1 MIVMKAAVVGHARKL
16 IEEKLPEFGLELDEK
31 NPDVVISFGGD
42 GTALYGERVYPGIP
56 RIMIKHSKICMKC
69 KEHDF
74 SKVLNMLRVKRYNI
88 KNEIKVEVVVND
100 DPNKKLIGLNEV
112 GIHHKIPT
120 KALRLRIKVN
130 GKIIEEE
137 QISDGLIVA
146 SPYGSTAYFYSIC
159 RKKFSKGLGIAF
171 KNPKS
176 GRRYMVVNDDS
187 IIEIEVLRGI
197 GLVAADNDEKM
208 FEVMTGD
215 KILIKKAKE
224 KARII
229 EIREKRRIRV

>member
-1 MIVMKAAVVGHARKL
+1 MKVAVVGHERKL
-16 IEEKLPEFGLELDEK
+16 IEDKLPEFNLELDKE

-56 RIMIKHSKICMKC
+56 RIMIKHSKGCVKC

-74 SKVLNMLRVKRYNI
+74 SKVLNALREKRYQI
-88 KNEIKVEVVVND
+88 KDEIKVEVIINND
-100 DPNKKLIGLNEV
+100 PKKKLIGLNEV

-120 KALRLRIKVN
+120 KAIRLKIKVN
-130 GKIIEEE
+130 GKIIEDE

-146 SPYGSTAYFYSIC
+146 TPYGSTAYFYSIC

-176 GRRYMVVNDDS
+176 GKISTIVDDNS
-187 IIEIEVLRGI
+187 IIETEVLRGF

-208 FEVMTGD
+208 FEVTAGD
-215 KILIKKAKE
+215 RILIKKAKE

-229 EIREKRRIRV
+229 EIKRKRVVEV

>member
-1 MIVMKAAVVGHARKL
+1 MK
-16 IEEKLPEFGLELDEK
+16 K
-31 NPDVVISFGGD
+31 NPDVVVSFGGD
-42 GTALYGERVYPGIP
+42 GTSLYGERAYPGVP
-56 RIMIKHSKICMKC
+56 RIMVRHSKVCAKC

-74 SKVLNMLRVKRYNI
+74 SEVLNALREKRYQI
-88 KNEIKVEVVVND
+88 KDEIKVEVIVNGD
-100 DPNKKLIGLNEV
+100 SNKRLIGLNEV

-120 KALRLRIKVN
+120 KALRLKIKVN
-130 GKIIEEE
+130 GKIIENE

-146 SPYGSTAYFYSIC
+146 TPYGSTAYFYSIC

-171 KNPKS
+171 KNPKI
-176 GRRYMVVNDDS
+176 GKRYMIVDENS
-187 IIEIEVLRGI
+187 MIEIEVLRGF

-208 FEVMTGD
+208 FDVTVGD

-229 EIREKRRIRV
+229 EVKGKRMVTV

>member
-1 MIVMKAAVVGHARKL
+1 MKVVVVGLARKI
-16 IEEKLPEFGLELDEK
+16 IEDKLQEFGLELDDK

-42 GTALYGERVYPGIP
+42 GTALYGERVYPGVP
-56 RIMIKHSKICMKC
+56 RIMVRHSKVCVKC

-74 SKVLNMLRVKRYNI
+74 SKVLNALKEKRYEI
-88 KNEIKVEVVVND
+88 KDEIKVEVIVNND
-100 DPNKKLIGLNEV
+100 SNKRLIGLNEV

-120 KALRLRIKVN
+120 KALRLKIKVN
-130 GKIIEEE
+130 GKVIEDE

-146 SPYGSTAYFYSIC
+146 TPYGSTAYFYSIC
-159 RKKFSKGLGIAF
+159 KKKFSEGLGIAF
-171 KNPKS
+171 KNPKIGKKS
-176 GRRYMVVNDDS
+176 MVVDENS
-187 IIEIEVLRGI
+187 MIEIEVLRGF

-208 FEVMTGD
+208 FDVTVRD

-229 EIREKRRIRV
+229 EIKGKRMVKV

>member
-1 MIVMKAAVVGHARKL
+1 V
-16 IEEKLPEFGLELDEK
+16 
-31 NPDVVISFGGD
+31 
-42 GTALYGERVYPGIP
+42 
-56 RIMIKHSKICMKC
+56 KC

-74 SKVLNMLRVKRYNI
+74 SKVLNTLREKRYSI
-88 KNEIKVEVVVND
+88 KDEIKVEVIVND
-100 DPNKKLIGLNEV
+100 DPDKRLVGLNEV

-120 KALRLRIKVN
+120 KALRLGIKVN
-130 GKIIEEE
+130 GKIIEGE

-146 SPYGSTAYFYSIC
+146 TPYGSTAYFYSIC

-171 KNPKS
+171 KNPKN
-176 GRRYMVVNDDS
+176 GRRSMTVDDNS
-187 IIEIEVLRGI
+187 IIEVEVLRGI

-208 FEVMTGD
+208 FEVTAGD

-229 EIREKRRIRV
+229 EIKGKGVVKV